1 MEAAGRKL
9 VRRGAGQRAF
19 LQGEVGVEIDLG
31 CLDAFM
37 AKPESDDGGVNAS
50 LQQVH
55 RAGMA
60 KHMGS
65 DVLVAERAAG
75 SRGYLAYLHR
85 RCSTASRLSAAPRT
99 VGNTGSPGS
108 PWRSRI
114 Q

>member
-1 MEAAGRKL
+1 MEAAGRKV

-31 CLDAFM
+31 CLDAFV
-37 AKPESDDGGVNAS
+37 AKPESDDGGVTAS

-65 DVLVAERAAG
+65 DVLVAE
-75 SRGYLAYLHR
+75 
-85 RCSTASRLSAAPRT
+85 
-99 VGNTGSPGS
+99 
-108 PWRSRI
+108 
-114 Q
+114 